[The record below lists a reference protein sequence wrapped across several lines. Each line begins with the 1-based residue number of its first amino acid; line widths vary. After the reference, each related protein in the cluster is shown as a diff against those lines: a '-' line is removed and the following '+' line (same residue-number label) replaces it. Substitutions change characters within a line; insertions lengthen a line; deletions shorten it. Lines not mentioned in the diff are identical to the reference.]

1 MGNMRASQ
9 KWGQSI
15 LITCSKR
22 ISPAF
27 PFSLGST
34 QAKVKQRFSQK
45 SFSHSWCLP
54 KDLKPCSRLGHR
66 PCGRELDNAS
76 PPAGRYRADSACKW
90 RHQHKMAAL
99 ASRASVASLLEE
111 AATRRPSLFHVSG
124 WEWFRKV
131 AIAGC
136 ISILSAWGLA
146 PCPFSTLSSWG
157 TLTWEAM
164 RRQTDTIELF
174 PASSD
179 SGWEERVSPV
189 LTGIGEDG
197 RNVKPLELDDIRS
210 EKEILRAGLCS
221 VFLLLL
227 PPV

>member
-1 MGNMRASQ
+1 
-9 KWGQSI
+9 
-15 LITCSKR
+15 
-22 ISPAF
+22 
-27 PFSLGST
+27 
-34 QAKVKQRFSQK
+34 
-45 SFSHSWCLP
+45 
-54 KDLKPCSRLGHR
+54 
-66 PCGRELDNAS
+66 
-76 PPAGRYRADSACKW
+76 
-90 RHQHKMAAL
+90 
-99 ASRASVASLLEE
+99 
-111 AATRRPSLFHVSG
+111 
-124 WEWFRKV
+124 
-131 AIAGC
+131 
-136 ISILSAWGLA
+136 
-146 PCPFSTLSSWG
+146 
-157 TLTWEAM
+157 M